1 MSPMRTTLYQTQNKT
16 LPTEAANCILLYT
29 GCLMALYVC
38 PTGWHTNVYSTL
50 YQTHWRTT
58 PNLGNVLLFK
68 CIDQGY
74 QEGTFW
80 KCLGVVWQINWTRKA
95 SMQTLQNVIL
105 KTIAYYESAA
115 KQWAIPCY
123 YWSWVQFREFCLVI
137 LSPTLCILYKRL
149 KMLLESLR
157 LYTNYNRM
165 VGKKS
170 RN

>member
-1 MSPMRTTLYQTQNKT
+1 MLPIYRYSCLLWEQRFTKHRIKPYQQKQLTAYCYIQGVLWPCTCVQLVDTL
-16 LPTEAANCILLYT
+16 
-29 GCLMALYVC
+29 MF
-38 PTGWHTNVYSTL
+38 
-50 YQTHWRTT
+50 T
-58 PNLGNVLLFK
+58 PHFTKHIEG
-68 CIDQGY
+68 QHH